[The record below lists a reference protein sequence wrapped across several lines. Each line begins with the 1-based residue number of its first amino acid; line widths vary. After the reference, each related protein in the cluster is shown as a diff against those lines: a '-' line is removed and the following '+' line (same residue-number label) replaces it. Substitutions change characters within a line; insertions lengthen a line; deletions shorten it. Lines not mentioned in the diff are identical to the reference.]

1 MSILLS
7 DKTKVVVQG
16 MTGKEGAK
24 AARAMMD
31 YHTEVICGVTP
42 KKGGQEVE
50 GKPIFNTVKEAL
62 SVILSETPA
71 RHDLPSGMSGRKNP
85 LNQTGRDPSVA
96 SLSQDDKLKNL
107 VSAVY
112 VPPFAVKEA
121 VMEAIDN
128 GIQLINIM
136 AERVPIKDV
145 AYFLA
150 AGREKG
156 VTIVG
161 PSSLGIIA
169 PGIGRIGVVGGTL
182 VEEIFKSGSIGI
194 ISRSGGMTNELSWQV
209 RKAGFGQ
216 STVVHVGGDLLMGTT
231 YADLLKLFEKDEQ
244 TKVVI
249 IFGEH
254 GGGYEFEII
263 EAIKQKRFTKPL
275 AIYIGGKFANLFPEG
290 MNIGHAGAIV
300 GRGQGAAEKEE
311 ALRSVGVMI
320 AERYEDLVDLIKSH
334 A

>member
-1 MSILLS
+1 ML
-7 DKTKVVVQG
+7 
-16 MTGKEGAK
+16 
-24 AARAMMD
+24 D
-31 YHTEVICGVTP
+31 YHTNVVCGVTP

-50 GKPIFNTVKEAL
+50 GKPIFNTVSEA
-62 SVILSETPA
+62 VQKFPGI
-71 RHDLPSGMSGRKNP
+71 NI
-85 LNQTGRDPSVA
+85 
-96 SLSQDDKLKNL
+96 
-107 VSAVY
+107 SAVY
-112 VPPFAVKEA
+112 VPPFAVKDA
-121 VMEAIDN
+121 VLEAISN
-128 GIQLINIM
+128 NIPLINIM
-136 AERVPIKDV
+136 AERVPIKDT

-150 AGREKG
+150 AAKEKNIR
-156 VTIVG
+156 IVG

-182 VEEIFKSGSIGI
+182 VEEIFKPGSVGI

-209 RKAGFGQ
+209 RKAGLGQ
-216 STVVHVGGDLLMGTT
+216 STAVHVGGDLLMGTT
-231 YADLLKLFEKDEQ
+231 YADLLRLYQDDPQ

-254 GGGYEFEII
+254 GGSYEFEIVDI
-263 EAIKQKRFTKPL
+263 IRKKEFNKPL

-320 AERYEDLVDLIKSH
+320 AESYENLVELIKPY